1 MKVYCKNCKW
11 FFGTDASVEVD
22 FIWGFTKTSLPIKV
36 PSNILESEFLIPMCQ
51 RRECFKFKENKP
63 NPERPIAKF
72 KKIRVKGQGQFNINN
87 NCKHYIRK
95 WWKFW
100 IKQPRIRG
108 KVKLRQSWPC
118 CPNKPT
124 SSPLPHK
131 EDLQKSYI
139 HKRPKPDTKSPT
151 KRPSKQNKRK
161 KK

>member
-11 FFGTDASVEVD
+11 FFGTDASVDLD
-22 FIWGFTKTSLPIKV
+22 FVRGFTKTSLPIKA

-100 IKQPRIRG
+100 IKQPKIKG
-108 KVKLRQSWPC
+108 
-118 CPNKPT
+118 
-124 SSPLPHK
+124 
-131 EDLQKSYI
+131 
-139 HKRPKPDTKSPT
+139 
-151 KRPSKQNKRK
+151 K

>member
-87 NCKHYIRK
+87 NCKYYKRK

-100 IKQPRIRG
+100 IKQPKIKG
-108 KVKLRQSWPC
+108 KR
-118 CPNKPT
+118 N
-124 SSPLPHK
+124 
-131 EDLQKSYI
+131 EYSYCG
-139 HKRPKPDTKSPT
+139 
-151 KRPSKQNKRK
+151 
-161 KK
+161 